1 MTIPEIQEELLR
13 QEYPFLMPGHDPDIE
28 QYFHLRATNRS
39 GEALNLYQYRL
50 RPRYP
55 NDEFRTMLMRCYRNR
70 DPAYRVLLIRAF
82 KALAERSIERVKRVI
97 GYIADKAESYNARDI
112 YSTIKAVESIMAV
125 LPKEHYAAI
134 AGIERFSRY
143 AEALGLR
150 ERAVHRAVDLV
161 RSYLTDSLTVVTMER
176 YRREAAHR
184 RKQEDERRR
193 LVKADWESYETQK
206 KRGSSSGAMI
216 DLSAV
221 TFSRSDLARIEISKN
236 FVRVED
242 QTLAYCL
249 KYWNLIADPAF
260 ERILFLYSRKYNVK
274 NHDIYLTIRLG
285 RQNNKRD
292 EEILASVMAALVTG
306 YYYSIQGDRY
316 LQRQWTV
323 LKDTLQPPPVVKSA
337 APRKK
342 NIWKKKTSSAQTAA
356 LQVPA
361 DNAKTEPVKAIRRKD
376 APDAKTGKR
385 GKRAAP
391 VSKPEAPPKPAAQ
404 PAGTQPPPAS
414 GSAAPESIPKPA
426 RIQPIPL
433 RPVSAPPPPVMTAKK
448 PTGSVSDQLKEL
460 SGRSYDVSH
469 DPFMDKVMPV
479 IRNILKTGRGLF
491 FSPPVEAENLIFKF
505 LRDHYSDPY
514 MNWAE
519 SEERNTLKSMGF
531 DLESLEPII
540 RECFRK
546 L

>member
-28 QYFHLRATNRS
+28 QYFHLRSIGRS

-55 NDEFRTMLMRCYRNR
+55 NDEFRTTLMRCYRSR

-97 GYIADKAESYNARDI
+97 VYIADKAESYNARDI

-125 LPKEHYAAI
+125 LPRERYAAI
-134 AGIERFSRY
+134 AGIERFARY
-143 AEALGLR
+143 AGALGLR
-150 ERAVHRAVDLV
+150 ERALLRAVDLV
-161 RSYLTDSLTVVTMER
+161 RSYQTDSLTVVAKER
-176 YRREAAHR
+176 YRREAAR
-184 RKQEDERRR
+184 RRQQEDERRR
-193 LVKADWESYETQK
+193 LIKADWESYEAQK
-206 KRGSSSGAMI
+206 KRSTSHEAMI
-216 DLSAV
+216 DLSTV
-221 TFSRSDLARIEISKN
+221 TFSPSDLARIEISKK
-236 FVRVED
+236 FTRVED
-242 QTLAYCL
+242 QILAYCF
-249 KYWNLIADPAF
+249 KYWNHVEDPAF

-274 NHDIYLTIRLG
+274 NHDVYMAIQLG
-285 RQNNKRD
+285 RQNKKRD

-306 YYYSIQGDRY
+306 YYYSIRGDKY
-316 LQRQWTV
+316 LQRQWAV
-323 LKDTLQPPPVVKSA
+323 LKDSLQPPPVVKPA

-342 NIWKKKTSSAQTAA
+342 SGWKKKTSPARPAELQTT
-356 LQVPA
+356 V
-361 DNAKTEPVKAIRRKD
+361 TE
-376 APDAKTGKR
+376 
-385 GKRAAP
+385 
-391 VSKPEAPPKPAAQ
+391 PEAPPQSEARPAE
-404 PAGTQPPPAS
+404 T
-414 GSAAPESIPKPA
+414 
-426 RIQPIPL
+426 
-433 RPVSAPPPPVMTAKK
+433 RPQQPVMTEKK
-448 PTGSVSDQLKEL
+448 PSGSVSDQLKEL

-479 IRNILKTGRGLF
+479 IRNALKTGRGLF
-491 FSPPVEAENLIFKF
+491 FNPPVEAENLIFNF

-519 SEERNTLKSMGF
+519 SEERNVLKKMGF

-540 RECFRK
+540 KECFRK